1 MTCLNSGAT
10 DTEGKGYSVW
20 KADYSV
26 PVSKCKENEFCR
38 SFFLGNARICQTFL
52 LINWTDNNYIVLP
65 ITSLK
70 TKNLKMWS
78 WLAQIQIL
86 PAWGYSAYVCMY
98 STNLIL

>member
-1 MTCLNSGAT
+1 MFKLRCYRHG
-10 DTEGKGYSVW
+10 GKGVQYLYQSA
-20 KADYSV
+20 KKMNFAGH
-26 PVSKCKENEFCR
+26 
-38 SFFLGNARICQTFL
+38 SFSARMCQTFL

-78 WLAQIQIL
+78 WLAQNQNL
-86 PAWGYSAYVCMY
+86 PAWGYSAYVRMY